1 MKDRFFANEGSFSK
15 KELEKIY
22 NTRVAVIGCGGLGGY
37 IIQELV
43 QFGIRELV
51 IIDGDQFER
60 TNLNRQLYCNEDN
73 LGTYK
78 AAQAKKNAEK
88 VNSAIKI
95 VAYNKKFD
103 AENGLEILK
112 DCDIVIDGVDSIQTR
127 FVIAALASQLNIPY
141 VCCSVAGFYG
151 QITSIFPRDDTLD
164 RLYNKNSDTGIEKET
179 GNFSFPVALIASIGV
194 SQIIKIIINRGSI
207 LQYQVLIIDILSNE
221 FKLISFQN
229 ELH

>member
-1 MKDRFFANEGSFSK
+1 MKDRFFANKGSFSN

-51 IIDGDQFER
+51 IVDADKFEL
-60 TNLNRQLYCNEDN
+60 TNLNRQLYCNENN
-73 LGTYK
+73 LGLLK
-78 AAQAKKNAEK
+78 VAQAKKNAEK
-88 VNSAIKI
+88 VNSAVMIT
-95 VAYNKKFD
+95 AYDKKFD

-127 FVIAALASQLNIPY
+127 FVIVALASQINIPY

-151 QITSIFPRDDTLD
+151 QITSIFPKDNTLAK
-164 RLYNKNSDTGIEKET
+164 LYDKNTDTGIEKKT
-179 GNFSFPVALIASIGV
+179 GNFSFSVAAIASIGV
-194 SQIIKIIINRGSI
+194 SQVIKIIINRGNV
-207 LQYQVLIIDILSNE
+207 LQHHVLLVDILSNE
-221 FKLISFQN
+221 FKIISLQK
-229 ELH
+229 